1 MTKGKYGISLVAVA
15 IVAFFLAF
23 FGLLEAL
30 VLILAFALILEK
42 DQWLSRQV
50 FQAFYL
56 RLAYVA
62 AVTVIGWVFTAI
74 NALFGLFNAYRVISF
89 FSGFHNVVN
98 FLLQVGLFVLALIAV
113 LRLAKGKDAGL
124 PLISGLVDATFG
136 LIKPKEKPV
145 QTPPP
150 AAPAG
155 NAPYQAPYQQ
165 QSYTPAPAPQQAPAS
180 ADSAQPAYREPA
192 VSAAPPPKNEEKPA
206 APVAPPPAA
215 APVSDSWV
223 CSCGKENKGN
233 FCAGCG
239 QRKPS

>member
-124 PLISGLVDATFG
+124 PLISGLVDTTFG
-136 LIKPKEKPV
+136 LIKPKAKPAPAPAP
-145 QTPPP
+145 PPP
-150 AAPAG
+150 APASA
-155 NAPYQAPYQQ
+155 APYQAPYQQ
-165 QSYTPAPAPQQAPAS
+165 QSYTPPAPPPQQPPAPAA
-180 ADSAQPAYREPA
+180 SAQPAVREPA
-192 VSAAPPPKNEEKPA
+192 VPAAPLPITDEKPA
-206 APVAPPPAA
+206 APAAKAPATE
-215 APVSDSWV
+215 SWV